1 MVACMNPIDEI
12 AERYVAEF
20 ARLNP
25 VGATSVGIVG
35 YDHLMT
41 DLSPDGFAARAELDA
56 TTIAALRQVSDD
68 DYAGQVA
75 RQAMLERLTVA
86 SELYGSGATTSE
98 LNVIASWV
106 QGVRQIFDLM
116 PFDEEEAQRNL
127 AARMAAVPSAYAG
140 LQRTYREAAA
150 RGQVAAR
157 RQVIACAKQCAEW
170 SASGSGFYYQL
181 TERTDAAGAM
191 RADLDRSAE
200 AASTA
205 TAELGTFLEREL
217 LPLAPERDAVG
228 RERYSLASRA
238 FLGATVDLDEAYA
251 WGWAEVQR
259 IEDDMRR
266 VAGEITPSG
275 TVPEAVAALESDPAR
290 KITGR
295 RALRDWMQGLADA
308 TIAELDGTHFD
319 IPEPARRIEAMIAPT
334 SDGGIYYTG
343 PSEDW
348 TRPGRMWWALAKGV
362 DEFSTWKEVTTIY
375 HEGAPGHHLQV
386 AQAVFLRDRLNRWQ
400 RLLSWVSGHGE
411 GWALYAERLMDELGY
426 LADPGNKLGM
436 LDAQLLRAARVVVD
450 MGVHL
455 QLPIPADS
463 RWHPG
468 QTWDA
473 DLAWEYLRTRVQV
486 EEEML
491 RFELNRYLGWPG
503 QAPSYKLGERIWLQA
518 RDEARQRKG
527 SAFDL
532 KEFHSQALALGSL
545 GLDPLREALA
555 RL

>member
-12 AERYVAEF
+12 AERHVSEF

-25 VGATSVGIVG
+25 VGATAVGIVG
-35 YDHLMT
+35 YDDLMS
-41 DLSPDGFAARAELDA
+41 DLSPDGFDARAELDA
-56 TTIAALRQVSDD
+56 ATIAALGQVSVD

-86 SELYGSGATTSE
+86 SELYRSGATTSD
-98 LNVIASWV
+98 LNVISSWV
-106 QGVRQIFDLM
+106 QGVRQVFDLM
-116 PFDEEEAQRNL
+116 PVDGHEAQHNL
-127 AARMAAVPSAYAG
+127 AARMTAVPAAYAG
-140 LQRTYREAAA
+140 LRRTYREAAA

-170 SASGSGFYYQL
+170 SAPDSGFYYLL
-181 TERTDAAGAM
+181 TERTGADGAM
-191 RADLDRSAE
+191 RADLDRAAA
-200 AASTA
+200 AASAA
-205 TAELGTFLEREL
+205 TAELGIFLEQEL
-217 LPLAPERDAVG
+217 LPLAPEPDAVG
-228 RERYSLASRA
+228 RERYSLASRS
-238 FLGATVDLDEAYA
+238 FLGATLDLDEAYA

-259 IEDDMRR
+259 IEDDMAR

-275 TVPEAVAALESDPAR
+275 MVPEAVAVLESDAAR

-295 RALRDWMQGLADA
+295 QALRDWMQGLADA
-308 TIAELDGTHFD
+308 TIAELDGRHFD

-348 TRPGRMWWALAKGV
+348 TRPGRMWWALANGV
-362 DEFSTWKEVTTIY
+362 EEFSTWKEVTTIY
-375 HEGAPGHHLQV
+375 HEGVPGHHLQV

-450 MGVHL
+450 IGVHL

-463 RWHPG
+463 RWYPG
-468 QTWDA
+468 QTWNA
-473 DLAWEYLRTRVQV
+473 DLAWEYLRSRVQV

-518 RDEARQRKG
+518 RDDARQRKG
-527 SAFDL
+527 ADFDL